1 MVLEGRK
8 GKSVKRDNFL
18 CFLYLHCDEADL
30 HLLIGHIYD
39 SFTYLHF
46 EGVDLFL
53 VRSLDIEVWFVLKFE
68 RPWCGIAVL
77 WASGCI
83 VRTEELWVGSHEWG
97 RIFVSPALGA
107 GKKKEEGHGVLLS
120 LD

>member
-1 MVLEGRK
+1 MVLWKGGRRNWSRQIVFDATFIYIVMNTFR
-8 GKSVKRDNFL
+8 SVTSTT
-18 CFLYLHCDEADL
+18 A
-30 HLLIGHIYD
+30 LLLN
-39 SFTYLHF
+39 LHF
-46 EGVDLFL
+46 EGMDLFL
-53 VRSLDIEVWFVLKFE
+53 VLSLDIEVWFVLKFE

>member
-8 GKSVKRDNFL
+8 GNWSRDIIFDATFIYIAVKRMNTFRSVSSTT
-18 CFLYLHCDEADL
+18 A
-30 HLLIGHIYD
+30 LLLN
-39 SFTYLHF
+39 LHF

-53 VRSLDIEVWFVLKFE
+53 VRSLDKEVWFVLKFE
-68 RPWCGIAVL
+68 RLWCGIAVL

-97 RIFVSPALGA
+97 RIFVVPGSR
-107 GKKKEEGHGVLLS
+107 S
-120 LD
+120 R